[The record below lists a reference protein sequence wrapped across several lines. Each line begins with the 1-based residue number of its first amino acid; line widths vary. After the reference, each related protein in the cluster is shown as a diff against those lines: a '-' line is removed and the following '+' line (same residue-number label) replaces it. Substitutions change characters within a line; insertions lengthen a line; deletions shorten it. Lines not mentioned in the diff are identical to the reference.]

1 MSSFAYNNLR
11 FLVVDDFGSFRSTI
25 NSMLT
30 SLGVSQVAMAS
41 NGLEALEICRDKKF
55 DVILCDY
62 DLGPGKN
69 GQRVLEAL
77 RHHKMIDRETLFV
90 LVSADV
96 SKKAVMAAYDCMP
109 DDYLAKPINTQ
120 MLEKRIGRLLAQR
133 EAMRPAYKALD
144 QDDPHRAMDILTRI
158 ALSGSKVALAAQKF
172 LGELFVEFDELAKA
186 EKLYTKVLDD
196 KPLDWARLGLAY
208 VQQAQG
214 RLKEAGEVFSTLT
227 QENPLYLPAY
237 DGMASNWY
245 LRNNP
250 AKLQDAIE
258 SSVQV
263 SPMSIL
269 RQKNLANVAEKNGDI
284 PTALNALRASI
295 KLGRESCHG
304 SWDDAYQFGMA
315 AASAPQSVLDNERM
329 LPQEA
334 LEALREATSFF
345 EVSDEQLL
353 RMQFLQGRLQYIA
366 KHAAAGRASIE
377 KAEATYAASP
387 QNIDTDIARVKAL
400 QTLGENERADE
411 LVHGLTQHYAYDQG
425 ALERLDELLSEP
437 VSEANRILVAQINR
451 EGIGLYNDGL
461 FDDSITCF
469 DRARVLFPRHAGI
482 QLNIVQALI
491 GKIKAGDRDVRIK
504 LAIEEGLANI
514 GELVDEGHSQY
525 TRYQKLNNLF
535 SAM

>member
-1 MSSFAYNNLR
+1 MSGFAYNNLR
-11 FLVVDDFGSFRSTI
+11 FLVVDDFSSFRSTV
-25 NSMLT
+25 NGMLV
-30 SLGVSQVAMAS
+30 SLGASQVVMAS
-41 NGLEALEICRDKKF
+41 NGAEAVDICQDKKF

-62 DLGPGKN
+62 DLGAGKN

-109 DDYLAKPINTQ
+109 DDYLAKPINAQ
-120 MLEKRIGRLLAQR
+120 MLERRIGRLLAQR
-133 EAMRPAYKALD
+133 EAMRPAFKALD
-144 QDDPHRAMDILTRI
+144 HNDSQRAMDILTRI
-158 ALSGSKVALAAQKF
+158 ALSGSKVAIAAQKF

-186 EKLYTKVLDD
+186 EKLYSKVLEE

-208 VQQAQG
+208 VRQAQG
-214 RLKEAGEVFSTLT
+214 RLKEAGEVFTALKE
-227 QENPLYLPAY
+227 ENPLYLPAY

-245 LRNNP
+245 LRENP

-284 PTALNALRASI
+284 PTALKALRESV

-304 SWDDAYQFGMA
+304 SWDDAYQFGMT
-315 AASAPQSVLDNERM
+315 AASAPPNVLENEKM

-334 LEALREATSFF
+334 LEMLREATSFF
-345 EVSDEQLL
+345 DVDSEQLL

-366 KHAAAGRASIE
+366 KHGAAGKASIE
-377 KAEATYAASP
+377 RAEATYAK
-387 QNIDTDIARVKAL
+387 QEQDIDTDIARVKAL
-400 QTLGENERADE
+400 QTIGEGERADE
-411 LVHGLTQHYAYDQG
+411 LVHMLTQYYAYDQD
-425 ALERLDELLSEP
+425 ALERLDELLGEP

-461 FDDSITCF
+461 FNESIACF
-469 DRARVLFPRHAGI
+469 ERARVLFPRHAGI

-491 GKIKAGDRDVRIK
+491 GKIKGGERDVRIK
-504 LAIEEGLANI
+504 LAVEKGLEDI
-514 GELVDEGHSQY
+514 GGLVDEGHSQRA
-525 TRYQKLNNLF
+525 RYQKLNNLF
-535 SAM
+535 AAM